1 MMRVRKSGARSERYT
16 SQKGFS
22 LLEAMIAFAVISIGL
37 LGIAKMQAVALNS
50 TRNSNSR
57 SLAALFGASMASA
70 MYANQAYWRNGP
82 PANTVTV
89 TKTVLSDATLAGNL
103 IDCTAVS
110 CTPAQLASNDLRDWG
125 NTLGALLPNG
135 SGQINCQQP
144 AGSPVTCN
152 VQIFWNEKLVALNAS
167 AAASTNAAST
177 QTFALLVEP

>member
-1 MMRVRKSGARSERYT
+1 MQVKKPNARSGFYNR
-16 SQKGFS
+16 QVGFS

-37 LGIAKMQAVALNS
+37 LGIAKMQAVSLNS

-82 PANTVTV
+82 PASTVTV

-103 IDCTAVS
+103 VDCTAAA

-125 NTLGALLPNG
+125 TTLGALLPNG

-144 AGSPVTCN
+144 AGAPVTCN
-152 VQIFWNEKLVALNAS
+152 VQVLWNEKLVALNA
-167 AAASTNAAST
+167 AAVASTNAAST
-177 QTFALLVEP
+177 QTFVLLVEP